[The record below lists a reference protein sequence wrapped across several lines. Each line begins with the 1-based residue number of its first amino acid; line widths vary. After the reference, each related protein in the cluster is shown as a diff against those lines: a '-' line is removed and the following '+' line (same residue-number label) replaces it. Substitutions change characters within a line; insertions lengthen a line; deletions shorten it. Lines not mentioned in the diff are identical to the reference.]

1 MTSCSRCVEKFGLQ
15 MKSIRN
21 PSSVLIYLLVLLHVH
36 HLQHLVEYL
45 EHNVSVYQPLHPHG
59 GLLLLE
65 LLQEGENQFGETQHT
80 VLYCT
85 VLYCTLL
92 YCTVLYCTVLYYVSL
107 IFSQTF
113 TQDILRF
120 PIFI

>member
-1 MTSCSRCVEKFGLQ
+1 MWVTHEIDRS
-15 MKSIRN
+15 N
-21 PSSVLIYLLVLLHVH
+21 PNSVFFYLLVLPVQY
-36 HLQHLVEYL
+36 LQHLVEYL

-85 VLYCTLL
+85 VLCL
-92 YCTVLYCTVLYYVSL
+92 YLNERRGVQGNTSMRSREFPRAQPEGTHETECWYFPVLPDLS
-107 IFSQTF
+107 
-113 TQDILRF
+113 
-120 PIFI
+120 